1 MGMKKPR
8 GVHDILPGEVERWQH
23 LEGVIR
29 ELTRVYGYREIRTP
43 VFEFTELFQRG
54 VGEETDIVAKEMYSF
69 PDRRGRSLSLR
80 PEGTAP
86 VVRAFIEN
94 NLHTWPQPVKLY
106 YTGPMFRYDRPQA
119 WRYRQFHQFGVEVFG
134 SADPAVDAE
143 VIALL
148 MEFYE
153 RIGLKELTL
162 EINSVGCAECRADL
176 TGALRNYFTSRLKE
190 LCRDCRARLGRNPLR
205 LLDCKEEKCRGLARE
220 APVPLQFLC
229 SRCEAHFQAVLKELE
244 TLNIG
249 YAINPCLVRGLD
261 YYTGTAFEVTVL
273 DAGAQNALGGGG
285 RYDNLVETCGGR
297 PTPGVG
303 FAVGLERT
311 LYALEQQGVKLP
323 GAASLE
329 AFVATAGEV
338 AAAKL
343 SGVLRLLREAGI
355 AADRDYT
362 GRGLKGQL
370 KQAHRRSARWVVIL
384 GDEELSRGNMAV
396 RDMDT
401 GEQAE
406 LPETELV
413 RWLRTRQSK
422 TDVLVKDY

>member
-1 MGMKKPR
+1 MKKPR
-8 GVHDILPGEVERWQH
+8 GVHDILPGEVERWQF

-69 PDRRGRSLSLR
+69 PDRRGRDLSLR

-86 VVRAFIEN
+86 VVRAFVEN

-148 MEFYE
+148 DEFYQ
-153 RIGLKELTL
+153 RIGLKNLTL
-162 EINSVGCAECRADL
+162 EINSLGCAECREGLL
-176 TGALRNYFTSRLKE
+176 TALRSHFSKGLAN
-190 LCRDCRARLGRNPLR
+190 LCRDCKDRAERNPLR
-205 LLDCKEEKCRGLARE
+205 VLDCKEEKCRELARE
-220 APVPLQFLC
+220 APAPIDFLC
-229 SRCEAHFQAVLKELE
+229 SRCDTHFRAVKKELE
-244 TLNIG
+244 AYNIN
-249 YAINPCLVRGLD
+249 YTVNPRLVRGLD
-261 YYTGTAFEVTVL
+261 YYTGTAFEVTVPG
-273 DAGAQNALGGGG
+273 AGVQNAIGGGG
-285 RYDNLVETCGGR
+285 RYDNLVERCGGP

-311 LYALEQQGVKLP
+311 LNAVEQQGIEMP
-323 GAASLE
+323 RAAGPE
-329 AFVATAGEV
+329 VFVVAAGDS

-343 SGVLRLLREAGI
+343 PGVLRLLRGAGI
-355 AADRDYT
+355 AVDRDYT
-362 GRGLKGQL
+362 GRGLKGQF
-370 KQAHRRSARWVVIL
+370 KQAHRRGAKRVVIL
-384 GDEELSRGNMAV
+384 GDEELSRGCVAV

-401 GEQAE
+401 GGQVEI
-406 LPETELV
+406 PETELV
-413 RWLRTRQSK
+413 QWLRMQQQQTNAGP
-422 TDVLVKDY
+422 